1 MKKAPCW
8 LAAIW
13 LMEHGVALSS
23 SGFHEVIDISQ
34 TSALNLIKRINTV
47 LQSHM
52 PENAPTVP
60 SSFFSLIFAK
70 RSLLTPANAHP
81 RAEQDEIDKAMAAQ
95 SQTNTSE
102 EETNEDE
109 PLSEVEA
116 TVYALLSEDPID
128 FDTLCQRTGM
138 PAGPLSAALTMLGLK
153 NAAER
158 MPGDYYVRYVAKA
171 HSKIPLKCLDDDDF
185 TDPTRTAIHAFIELV
200 RFHWRGISRRF
211 LQKYLAAHWCYIDRT
226 RWPCGSL
233 LQACLL
239 FGKVNQNQLVNYVT
253 PPLVKICPYP

>member
-23 SGFHEVIDISQ
+23 SGFHELVDISQ
-34 TSALNLIKRINTV
+34 TSALKLIKRINTV

-52 PENAPTVP
+52 PESAPTIP
-60 SSFFSLIFAK
+60 SSFFSIIFAK

-81 RAEQDEIDKAMAAQ
+81 RAEQDEIDKAMAAE
-95 SQTNTSE
+95 SQTNTGE
-102 EETNEDE
+102 EEINNGE
-109 PLSEVEA
+109 PLSELEVK
-116 TVYALLSEDPID
+116 VYALLSEVPID
-128 FDTLCQRTGM
+128 FDTLCQR
-138 PAGPLSAALTMLGLK
+138 AGISAGALSAALTMLEL
-153 NAAER
+153 NHAAER
-158 MPGDYYVRYVAKA
+158 MSGDYYVRSVAKG
-171 HSKIPLKCLDDDDF
+171 HSEIHLQCLDDDDF
-185 TDPTRTAIHAFIELV
+185 TDQTRTAILAFIDLV

-226 RWPCGSL
+226 TWPCGSL